1 MQAIKTILLLSFLFC
16 FSALNAQ
23 QKQIDSLYNIF
34 SKTKDLNIKSDVG
47 FNIWKIH
54 ARENDSLNE
63 AKIIDKVQ
71 NTFVLNARYDLLADW
86 YDLVGRNT
94 GGIHG
99 ENEYSI
105 TNILKSLKYLNKGI
119 EFSEKLE
126 NSENKWGIQGDIY
139 RNIGFK
145 YRDIENYSK
154 SIDNQFL
161 ALRCYE
167 KANDLDM
174 VLETYSTL
182 AAIYG
187 RANDNINS
195 LKYARKSITY
205 SSNNGFIPW
214 EYAKKLNVLG
224 TSFLRAEKLDS
235 ALFYFMKSSKVY
247 IEDKNNSR
255 NSYNFSQIGIVYT
268 ILNQFDSANVYL
280 LKGLELSKN
289 NKDQLS
295 IGYTY
300 RDLGGLEFKKGN
312 YEKAIEYLKTSLEI
326 FRSKKKL
333 GGYSIILKKISESY
347 EAIGNTNEAL
357 RYYKQAKSLDDSL
370 INTSTI
376 REVAIKEAT
385 FNYTKDQELS
395 ALKLKDKAVAIEL
408 LNNKN
413 ELQELVLRKN
423 ELESIEK
430 NKSIQLL
437 SQQDS
442 LKSFTIRQSKAKEV
456 IALVESRRQKNIIWS
471 IIMGLILLTIFSIF
485 MVQRFKISQKQKKII
500 EKQKIEVEKQKETV
514 EEQKVQVEK
523 EKQRSEELLL
533 NILPKEVVEELKTK
547 GESEAKLIDE
557 VTVLF
562 TDFKGFTALS
572 ERLAPKELIRDLHEC
587 FSAFDKIIQKH
598 GLEKIKTIGDA
609 YMAAGGLPIP
619 NTTHAID
626 VVRAAKEIKELIDQT
641 KIQKIANNQPF
652 FEIRIGVNTGPV
664 VAGIVGVKKFQYDIW
679 GDTVNTASRMES
691 LGEIGEVN
699 ISETTYDLIKDQFKC
714 EYRGEVEAKGK
725 GKLKMYFVN

>member
-1 MQAIKTILLLSFLFC
+1 MQAIKTILLLSFLSC

-23 QKQIDSLYNIF
+23 QKQIDSLNNIYN
-34 SKTKDLNIKSDVG
+34 KTKDLNIKSDVG

-54 ARENDSLNE
+54 ASKKDSLNE
-63 AKIIDKVQ
+63 EKIIDKVQ
-71 NTFVLNARYDLLADW
+71 NTFVLNSRYDLLAEW
-86 YDLVGRNT
+86 YTLIGRNT
-94 GGIHG
+94 SDLHVDA
-99 ENEYSI
+99 YSI
-105 TNILKSLKYLNKGI
+105 SYVLKGIKYLNQGI
-119 EFSEKLE
+119 EFSKKLE
-126 NSENKWGIQGDIY
+126 NSENKWGIQGSIY
-139 RNIGFK
+139 RNIGFV
-145 YRDIENYSK
+145 YRDVENYSK

-161 ALRCYE
+161 ALKCYE

-174 VLETYSTL
+174 VLETYSSL
-182 AAIYG
+182 AVIYG
-187 RANDNINS
+187 RAKDNTNS
-195 LKYARKSITY
+195 LKYARKSISY
-205 SSNNGFIPW
+205 RSKF

-224 TSFLRAEKLDS
+224 TSFLRVENLDS
-235 ALFYFMKSSKVY
+235 ALFYFMKSLKVN
-247 IEDKNNSR
+247 IEDKNNSG
-255 NSYNFSQIGIVYT
+255 NIYNYSQIGIVYT

-280 LKGLELSKN
+280 LKGLEFSKN
-289 NKDQLS
+289 NKNQLS
-295 IGYTY
+295 IGFSY

-333 GGYSIILKKISESY
+333 AGYSIILKKISESY

-370 INTSTI
+370 VNTSTI

-385 FNYTKDQELS
+385 FNYTKDLELS

-442 LKSFTIRQSKAKEV
+442 LKSFAIRQSKAKEV

-471 IIMGLILLTIFSIF
+471 IIMGLLLLTIFSIF

-500 EKQKIEVEKQKETV
+500 EKQKTEVEKQKEIV
-514 EEQKVQVEK
+514 EEQKSQVEK
-523 EKQRSEELLL
+523 EKQRSEEMLL

-572 ERLAPKELIRDLHEC
+572 ERLSPKELIRDLHEC

-619 NTTHAID
+619 NSTHAID
-626 VVRAAKEIKELIDQT
+626 VVSAAKEIKEFIDQI

-679 GDTVNTASRMES
+679 GDTVNTAARMES
-691 LGEIGEVN
+691 SGEIGKVN
-699 ISETTYDLIKDQFKC
+699 ISETTYELIKDQFKC
-714 EYRGEVEAKGK
+714 EFRGEVEAKGK
-725 GKLKMYFVN
+725 GMLKMYFVN

>member
-1 MQAIKTILLLSFLFC
+1 MAEFKG
-16 FSALNAQ
+16 
-23 QKQIDSLYNIF
+23 SL
-34 SKTKDLNIKSDVG
+34 
-47 FNIWKIH
+47 H
-54 ARENDSLNE
+54 
-63 AKIIDKVQ
+63 
-71 NTFVLNARYDLLADW
+71 
-86 YDLVGRNT
+86 
-94 GGIHG
+94 
-99 ENEYSI
+99 
-105 TNILKSLKYLNKGI
+105 
-119 EFSEKLE
+119 
-126 NSENKWGIQGDIY
+126 
-139 RNIGFK
+139 
-145 YRDIENYSK
+145 
-154 SIDNQFL
+154 
-161 ALRCYE
+161 
-167 KANDLDM
+167 
-174 VLETYSTL
+174 
-182 AAIYG
+182 
-187 RANDNINS
+187 
-195 LKYARKSITY
+195 
-205 SSNNGFIPW
+205 
-214 EYAKKLNVLG
+214 
-224 TSFLRAEKLDS
+224 
-235 ALFYFMKSSKVY
+235 
-247 IEDKNNSR
+247 
-255 NSYNFSQIGIVYT
+255 
-268 ILNQFDSANVYL
+268 ANVYL
-280 LKGLELSKN
+280 LKSLEFSKN
-289 NKDQLS
+289 NKDKLS
-295 IGYTY
+295 IGFTY

-333 GGYSIILKKISESY
+333 GGYSSILKKISESY

-423 ELESIEK
+423 ELESIEN

-471 IIMGLILLTIFSIF
+471 IIMGLLLLTIFSIF
-485 MVQRFKISQKQKKII
+485 MVQI
-500 EKQKIEVEKQKETV
+500 V
-514 EEQKVQVEK
+514 EEQKSQVEK

-572 ERLAPKELIRDLHEC
+572 ERLSPKELIRDLHEC

-619 NTTHAID
+619 NSTHAID
-626 VVRAAKEIKELIDQT
+626 VVSAAKEIKEFIDQI

-679 GDTVNTASRMES
+679 GDTVNTAARMES
-691 LGEIGEVN
+691 SGEIGKVN
-699 ISETTYDLIKDQFKC
+699 ISETTYELIKDQFKC

-725 GKLKMYFVN
+725 GMLKMYFVN